1 MPEPVS
7 NSDSLQRIADSV
19 AAIAAGAG
27 IPLKGRSYD
36 FSRDDGVREAVADIA
51 RSLGAE
57 VTHA

>member
-27 IPLKGRSYD
+27 TPLKGRSYD
-36 FSRDDGVREAVADIA
+36 FSRDDGVRAAVADIA
-51 RSLGAE
+51 RHLGAE